1 MITDDM
7 LRAAAHKASEAYTD
21 YYERDYCPENQ
32 YSFPPKFERKIQR
45 LKRRAD
51 HPVFYKT
58 MHRVASIA
66 LAILIISGTW
76 VTANAEARAAVI
88 GWVKEIYTTYIV
100 YIFGGESQNTTTQ
113 TDYRPAW
120 LPDGYTESYCDRSE
134 DTIFVA
140 YTNETGQMMNFSY
153 IHGPDETKWLVD
165 RNNMVTTQV
174 RVNDNAADLFIS
186 TDSDYANAIM
196 WSDAEDTAFYLS
208 GFVDEAALI
217 RIAESVV
224 PVK

>member
-7 LRAAAHKASEAYTD
+7 LREAAHKASEAYTD
-21 YYERDYCPENQ
+21 YYERDYCPKNQ
-32 YSFPPKFERKIQR
+32 YSFPPKFERKIER
-45 LKRRAD
+45 LKRRAN

-66 LAILIISGTW
+66 LVILIISGTW

-100 YIFGGESQNTTTQ
+100 YIFGGETQNTPTH

-120 LPDGYTESYCDRSE
+120 LPDGYTESYCDISE
-134 DTIFVA
+134 DTTFVA
-140 YTNETGQMMNFSY
+140 YTNKTGLMMNFSY
-153 IHGPDETKWLVD
+153 IHAPDETKWLVD
-165 RNNMVTTQV
+165 RSNMVTTQV
-174 RVNDNAADLFIS
+174 QVNDNVAELFIS
-186 TDSDYANAIM
+186 TDSNYANAII
-196 WSDAEDTAFYLS
+196 WSDAEDTVFYLS
-208 GFVDEAALI
+208 AFVDETELI
-217 RIAESVV
+217 RIAESVF

>member
-7 LRAAAHKASEAYTD
+7 LREAAHKVSEAYTE
-21 YYERDYCPENQ
+21 YYERDYSPEKQ
-32 YSFPPKFERKIQR
+32 HSFPSKFERKIER

-58 MHRVASIA
+58 MHRVASIV

-88 GWVKEIYTTYIV
+88 GWVKEIYSTYIV
-100 YIFGGESQNTTTQ
+100 YIFGGESQNTTTP
-113 TDYRPAW
+113 TDYRPTW
-120 LPDGYTESYCDRSE
+120 IPDGYADSYYDRSE
-134 DTIFVA
+134 DTTFVA
-140 YTNETGQMMNFSY
+140 YTNETGQMINFSY
-153 IHGPDETKWLVD
+153 IHAPDESKWLVD

-174 RVNDNAADLFIS
+174 RVNDNAAELFIS
-186 TDSDYANAIM
+186 TDSDYSNAII
-196 WSDAEDTAFYLS
+196 WSDADDNAFYLS
-208 GFVDEAALI
+208 GFVDEAELI